1 MSNNFFFLQ
10 KVNCLVMEHIKINT
24 SIWGTAVKKRSFFD
38 LFRFRKK
45 PSVNLSVPIIIYQN
59 CSGITL
65 NNTVVKSILFSTDLA
80 VIENTDCDAILAVYP
95 FAPSVNI
102 MKTLISFTEK
112 PVICGVGGGVT
123 QGRFSLEMAVAAEQ
137 LGASAVIINQP
148 FKNSDLKKMQ
158 KLINIPIIASVST
171 IDFNFIERFHSGAD
185 FFHITGGANTP
196 EVIEQ
201 LQTDLSDVA
210 FICTA
215 GQTIDSLE
223 NVLSKNA
230 NAVVLTPPSTNHLFK
245 DIMQKYRNANLKK
258 RKIAG

>member
-1 MSNNFFFLQ
+1 
-10 KVNCLVMEHIKINT
+10 MEHIKINT
-24 SIWGTAVKKRSFFD
+24 SIWDTAVKKSRFFD
-38 LFRFRKK
+38 IFRFRKK
-45 PSVNLSVPIIIYQN
+45 PSVNLSVPNIIYQN

-80 VIENTDCDAILAVYP
+80 IIENTNCDAVLAVYP

-102 MKTLISFTEK
+102 MKALISFTEK

-123 QGRFSLEMAVAAEQ
+123 QGRFSLDMAVAAEQ
-137 LGASAVIINQP
+137 LGASAVIVNQP
-148 FKNSDLKKMQ
+148 FKNTDL
-158 KLINIPIIASVST
+158 
-171 IDFNFIERFHSGAD
+171 NFIERFHSGTNI
-185 FFHITGGANTP
+185 FHITGGANTP

-201 LQTDLSDVA
+201 LQTDLPKVS

-215 GQTIDSLE
+215 GQTINSLE
-223 NVLSKNA
+223 KVLTKNA
-230 NAVVLTPPSTNHLFK
+230 DAIVLTPPSGNHLFK